1 MLYFQENPMK
11 TFLTALALVALV
23 ATATT
28 AKTIKTGEQDT
39 VRCGNTTMKDPDAN
53 VRAEFSRNCAQY
65 NNRSSN

>member
-1 MLYFQENPMK
+1 MLYFQENIMK
-11 TFLTALALVALV
+11 TFMTAFALVALV
-23 ATATT
+23 TTVAT